1 MPSPVSLKNTALNE
15 CVWKEYLSTQESKL
29 PPLPKIE
36 RLTDRVV
43 RVTGGNP
50 GPMQLQGTNTY
61 LLGTGRCK
69 ILIDTGQGI
78 PIWIENM
85 VDLMNEH
92 DWEISYILLTHWHGD
107 HTGGVPDLVR
117 HDATLASRVHKNQ
130 PDNGQEPIEDGQRFQ
145 VEGVTVRALFTPGHA
160 NDHMCFVLE
169 EENALFTGDNILG
182 HGYTVVEDLGTYM
195 KSLARMRDQRCDS
208 GYPAHGVKID
218 DMPRKVKE
226 CIQHK
231 ERREKEIFSA
241 LIGNKAKMVRT
252 GQSGRGSLN
261 LRELVCEL
269 HGEVSNE
276 LFETMLELFT
286 TEVLWKL
293 AEDRK
298 VGFELSDGDRRW
310 FVSQRAWEQEKLLQW
325 SGHSISVRKREK
337 ILPAFAH

>member
-1 MPSPVSLKNTALNE
+1 MPSAVSFKNTALNE

-29 PPLPKIE
+29 PPLPE
-36 RLTDRVV
+36 VEHLTKRVV

-61 LLGTGRCK
+61 LVGTGRCK
-69 ILIDTGQGI
+69 ILIDTGQGM
-78 PIWIENM
+78 PIWIKNM
-85 VDLMNEH
+85 VNLLRER
-92 DWEISYILLTHWHGD
+92 DWEISYVLLSHWHGD

-117 HDATLASRVHKNQ
+117 HDTRLASRVHKNQ
-130 PDNGQEPIEDGQRFQ
+130 PDNGQEPIEDGQRFR
-145 VEGVTVRALFTPGHA
+145 VKGATVRAVFTPGHA

-195 KSLARMRDQRCDS
+195 KSLGRMRDQRCDS
-208 GYPAHGVKID
+208 GYPAHGMKIK

-226 CIQHK
+226 CIGQK
-231 ERREKEIFSA
+231 ERREKQIFSA
-241 LIGNKAKMVRT
+241 LIGNKAKIVKT
-252 GQSGRGSLN
+252 GRSGHGSLT

-269 HGEVSNE
+269 HGEVTDE
-276 LFETMLELFT
+276 FFETTLELFT

-310 FVSQRAWEQEKLLQW
+310 FVSQRAWEHEMPLR
-325 SGHSISVRKREK
+325 SNGHSISVR
-337 ILPAFAH
+337 